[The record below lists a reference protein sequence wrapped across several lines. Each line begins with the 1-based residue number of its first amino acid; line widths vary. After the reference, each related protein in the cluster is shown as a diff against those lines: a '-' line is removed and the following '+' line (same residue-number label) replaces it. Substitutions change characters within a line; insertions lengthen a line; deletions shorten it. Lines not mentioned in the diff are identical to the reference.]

1 MKFALKFILG
11 IAFCCTIAISCNSDD
26 TAARQ
31 FVERISSGL
40 ATNDTDSIKAL
51 YPSATEV
58 EKAGNYKFLV
68 RLLDNEEAKYKDL
81 GDGLWRVSFGDSLKV
96 NIVEGEEDGQFT
108 VKESFG
114 FIDFGQDRLA
124 FARAT
129 GWIDKD
135 MSDVQI
141 AERLSDTKFVEWV
154 GKEFLP
160 ELKKNVSV
168 KKTGTFGDIK
178 EGGTWVCSDGINV
191 TVTNRNDFDIPSDAY
206 LIECSDWSR
215 SHPRDTSVVAAGGD
229 DLRAHGKM
237 TSSVDILTT
246 MESSSKQVIVWDDEV
261 LLNLVYKHY
270 KAKGNEYKR
279 YKK

>member
-1 MKFALKFILG
+1 MKFALKFIFG
-11 IAFCCTIAISCNSDD
+11 IAFCCTIATSCNSDD

-31 FVERISSGL
+31 FVERISSAL

-81 GDGLWRVSFGDSLKV
+81 GDGLWRVSFSDSLKM

>member
-1 MKFALKFILG
+1 MKSSFKFLLSIV
-11 IAFCCTIAISCNSDD
+11 FCCAFTVSCNSDD

-31 FVERISSGL
+31 FVERISSAL
-40 ATNDTDSIKAL
+40 ATNNSDSIKAL

-58 EKAGNYKFLV
+58 EKAGNFKFLV
-68 RLLDNEEAKYKDL
+68 RLLDNEVAKYKDL

-96 NIVEGEEDGQFT
+96 NIVENEEDDQFT

-114 FIDFGQDRLA
+114 FIDFGKDRIE
-124 FARAT
+124 FALAT
-129 GWIDKD
+129 GWVERG

-141 AERLSDTKFVEWV
+141 AERLCDTKFVEWV
-154 GKEFLP
+154 GKVFLP

-178 EGGTWVCSDGINV
+178 EGGTWVCSDGIHV

-246 MESSSKQVIVWDDEV
+246 MESSSKQRIVWDDAV